1 MSGLCLEVG
10 SLVTEEA
17 QIQAEALG
25 KGDGDSETQKWCEM
39 GRMSYRTG
47 RTRRRRHPDNTLVL
61 GEALTSREEGV
72 RRWP

>member
-17 QIQAEALG
+17 QIQAEELG
-25 KGDGDSETQKWCEM
+25 KGDGGSETQKWREM

-47 RTRRRRHPDNTLVL
+47 RARRRRHPDNTLVP
-61 GEALTSREEGV
+61 GEVLTSREEGV
-72 RRWP
+72 RPWP

>member
-17 QIQAEALG
+17 QIQAEELG
-25 KGDGDSETQKWCEM
+25 KGDGGSETQKWREM

-47 RTRRRRHPDNTLVL
+47 R
-61 GEALTSREEGV
+61 A
-72 RRWP
+72 